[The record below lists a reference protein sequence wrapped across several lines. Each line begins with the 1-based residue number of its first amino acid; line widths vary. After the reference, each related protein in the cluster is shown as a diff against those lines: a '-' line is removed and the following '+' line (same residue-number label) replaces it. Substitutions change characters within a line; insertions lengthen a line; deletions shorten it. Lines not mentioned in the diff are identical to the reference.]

1 MAPSSTGGELQ
12 IYVSTNLNNQ
22 EKTINKLMKLK
33 RLLAMMAIVAVAA
46 GCSPTT
52 YLQIDYLQD
61 LNSDA
66 SLNMKENMGI
76 VIQPQDQLYIV
87 VSSRNPELSAALNK
101 PTASYQAGSEITST
115 TGGGAYRLLG
125 YVVDNAGDIDFPM
138 LGNIHVAGLT
148 RWELQDKIKEHII
161 SEGILLDPIVTVEF
175 MNFRIS
181 VMGEVNSPGTYTV
194 TGDKITLLGALALAS
209 DLTIF
214 GRRDNVTVIREQNG
228 KRNVYKVD
236 LRNSSLFDSPAYYLQ
251 QNDVVYVY
259 PNSVRA
265 GQSTINENYFKSGS
279 FWISLSSVA
288 ITVTNLSLTL
298 T

>member
-1 MAPSSTGGELQ
+1 MK
-12 IYVSTNLNNQ
+12 IY
-22 EKTINKLMKLK
+22 
-33 RLLAMMAIVAVAA
+33 RLLAITAIVVLAA
-46 GCSPTT
+46 GCNPTT
-52 YLQIDYLQD
+52 YQQIDYLQD
-61 LNSDA
+61 ISQNA
-66 SLNMKENMGI
+66 SLDMKENTGI
-76 VIQPQDQLYIV
+76 VIQPQDQLSIV

-101 PTASYQAGSEITST
+101 PTATYQAGSEIAST
-115 TGGGAYRLLG
+115 NAGYQRLLG
-125 YVVDNAGDIDFPM
+125 YVVDNDGDIEFPM
-138 LGNIHVAGLT
+138 LGILHVAGLT
-148 RWELQDKIKEHII
+148 RWELQDLIKEKVI

-181 VMGEVNSPGTYTV
+181 VMGEVANPGTYSV
-194 TGDKITLLGALALAS
+194 TGDKITLLGALALAH

-228 KRNVYKVD
+228 QRSIYKVD
-236 LRNSSLFDSPAYYLQ
+236 LRKSSMFDSPAYYLQ

-288 ITVTNLSLTL
+288 ITVTNLILTL
-298 T
+298 TLKR